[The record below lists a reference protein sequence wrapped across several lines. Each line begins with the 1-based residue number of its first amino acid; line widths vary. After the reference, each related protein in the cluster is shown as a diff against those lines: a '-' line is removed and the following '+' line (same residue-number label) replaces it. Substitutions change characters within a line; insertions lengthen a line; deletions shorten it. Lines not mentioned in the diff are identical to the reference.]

1 MARSSSLFKA
11 FRKKGLHVQADIT
24 VSYNSLSAFLLTSFA
39 LPHTHSQ
46 THCRRNFSTF
56 FTLLQG
62 PTQLADGHDQLLVYT
77 TRAFSF
83 IKWTI
88 VDLES
93 KSWTHFHWQAM
104 HLLGCKSQ
112 VLKAY
117 SFLAL
122 CKERSHFAGI
132 LVGKCVVKSK
142 IAFGFM
148 LHLHFDH
155 LSGHPRSA

>member
-83 IKWTI
+83 IKWTRGGPGVHI
-88 VDLES
+88 LDSLSLAGDASFGLQITGFEGIFFPGAMQRKVPFCRYLSRQVCGEVKDCL
-93 KSWTHFHWQAM
+93 WFHA
-104 HLLGCKSQ
+104 SPP
-112 VLKAY
+112 
-117 SFLAL
+117 F
-122 CKERSHFAGI
+122 
-132 LVGKCVVKSK
+132 
-142 IAFGFM
+142 
-148 LHLHFDH
+148 
-155 LSGHPRSA
+155 